1 MMNYKIYAPDKHLQ
15 KMEDKIKETE
25 IYIYDKKLD
34 VDYLENGIIIPI
46 EGLWDAKPYGG
57 VVNEKGEIHKYS
69 LRNYIYIDGKYSPN
83 NYYGANPN
91 TDLNKV
97 KYIDEEIVFLGIG
110 FNQRDY
116 GHTIYESLSRLW
128 YLLDKDLKNIK
139 VAWIHPPS
147 KDCMDLLLLF
157 GLKQENIIT
166 IKEPT
171 KYRKVIIP
179 ENSIELDFIFN
190 IKYKEVI
197 NRIKENVNPSNFEKV
212 YFSRNK
218 LFYKRTLYEYILE
231 NTFKNNGYKI
241 FYPEEL
247 SVYEKISIVKG
258 CKYFAGLSASNAVH
272 QIFAEDHTNII
283 TITRSDYQYGV
294 YVLSYFIKAN
304 LIILSG
310 SNTFLPT
317 AGGNGPF
324 LIGGNE
330 ATFQFFKDF
339 NFKYKKEDFYYDLYK
354 VLDYLFVWAKTYKIG
369 IIKNISIQELN
380 NEEIADDIIDIYLNR
395 IKKQSTLPTKTF
407 FYIGMT
413 TEIGSIN
420 IRPYFEIIIFGKT
433 VMKINLNKYHVL
445 KNILQIIPTKYFK
458 NKFIDK
464 FDLNSAAANDDSD
477 NYFINMYNEY
487 NNKKSKN

>member
-15 KMEDKIKETE
+15 KIEDQIKKTE
-25 IYIYDKKLD
+25 QYVKTKKLEAD
-34 VDYLENGIIIPI
+34 CLENGIIIPI

-128 YLLDKDLKNIK
+128 YLLDKDLDQLK

-171 KYRKVIIP
+171 KFRKVIIP
-179 ENSIELDFIFN
+179 ENSIELDLIFN

-197 NRIKENVNPSNFEKV
+197 NRIKENVNPSNFDKV

-218 LFYKRTLYEYILE
+218 LFYKRTLYEDILE

-258 CKYFAGLSASNAVH
+258 CKYFAGLSASNGVH
-272 QIFAEDHTNII
+272 QIFAEDYTTII
-283 TITRSDYQYGV
+283 SITRTDYQYHL

-304 LIILSG
+304 LIVLSG
-310 SNTFLPT
+310 SNTFLPP
-317 AGGNGPF
+317 AEGSGPF
-324 LIGGNE
+324 LIGGNK

-339 NFKYKKEDFYYDLYK
+339 NFKYKEEDFYYELYQ
-354 VLDYLFVWAKTYKIG
+354 VLDYLFVWAKTYKLSK
-369 IIKNISIQELN
+369 IKELGNILEFD
-380 NEEIADDIIDIYLNR
+380 NEEIADNILDIYINR

-420 IRPYFEIIIFGKT
+420 IRPYFEIIIFSKT
-433 VMKINLNKYHVL
+433 VIKINLNKYHIL
-445 KNILQIIPTKYFK
+445 KKILKIIPTKYLK
-458 NKFIDK
+458 NKFIDR
-464 FDLNSAAANDDSD
+464 FDLNSAAANDNSD
-477 NYFINMYNEY
+477 EYFQNIHQNYINNI
-487 NNKKSKN
+487 